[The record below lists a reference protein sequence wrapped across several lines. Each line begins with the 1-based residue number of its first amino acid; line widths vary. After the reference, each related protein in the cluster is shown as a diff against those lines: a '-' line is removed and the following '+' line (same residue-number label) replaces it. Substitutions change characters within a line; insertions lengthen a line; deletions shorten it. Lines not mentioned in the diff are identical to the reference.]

1 MKYGPLIFL
10 SAFFAMAGSWF
21 AFVLMPRVQVGF
33 LQQTNTVPAGVAYP
47 LGRPG
52 LAREGLDVYRAN
64 GCAVCHTKQIGQTA
78 TVCDVMLENAGTNQD
93 LLLKALRQARP
104 DLSEAQAQELL
115 GQLPQTVLQGLARE
129 RADEAAKALS
139 VAGSK
144 ATVWI
149 VPVGPDI
156 TRGWGKRRTVAE
168 DFLYDYPVML
178 GSERVG
184 PDLANVGVRQ
194 PDPNWH
200 LRHLYAPHIEVKGST
215 MPPFRF
221 LFEKR
226 RIERA
231 PSPDALVLP
240 PELAPPAG
248 YEIVPKTEAKALVAY
263 LTSLQADV
271 PLFVAPL
278 SVAAPPET
286 NAPAGNTNSTNSTV
300 TNSPGGNTNSTSP
313 PATNAPAK

>member
-1 MKYGPLIFL
+1 MKYGPLVFL
-10 SAFFAMAGSWF
+10 SAFFAMAASWF
-21 AFVLMPRVQVGF
+21 GFVLMPHVQVGF
-33 LQQTNTVPAGVAYP
+33 LQQTNTVPLPGVTYP
-47 LGRPG
+47 VGRPG

-64 GCAVCHTKQIGQTA
+64 GCAACHTEQIGQTA
-78 TVCDVMLENAGTNQD
+78 TVCDVLLEKPGTNQTA
-93 LLLKALRQARP
+93 LLNALRQVRP
-104 DLSEAQAQELL
+104 DLSEAQAKSLL
-115 GQLPQTVLQGLARE
+115 EQLPQTVLQGLPRE
-129 RADEAAKALS
+129 HADEAARALS

-156 TRGWGKRRTVAE
+156 ARGWGKRRTVAE

-178 GSERVG
+178 GSERIG
-184 PDLANVGVRQ
+184 PDLANVAVHQ

-200 LRHLYAPHIEVKGST
+200 LRHLYAPQLEVQGST

-226 RIERA
+226 RIEHG
-231 PSPDALVLP
+231 PSPDALALP
-240 PELAPPAG
+240 ADLAPPPG
-248 YEIVPKTEAKALVAY
+248 YEIVPKLEAKALVAY
-263 LTSLQADV
+263 LTSLQADA

-278 SVAAPPET
+278 SVATPPET
-286 NAPAGNTNSTNSTV
+286 NAPAGDVSSTNS
-300 TNSPGGNTNSTSP
+300 

>member
-1 MKYGPLIFL
+1 MKYGPLVFL
-10 SAFFAMAGSWF
+10 SAFFAMAASWF
-21 AFVLMPRVQVGF
+21 GFVLMPHVQVGF
-33 LQQTNTVPAGVAYP
+33 LQQTNTVPTGAAYP
-47 LGRPG
+47 VGRPG

-64 GCAVCHTKQIGQTA
+64 GCAACHTEQIGQTA
-78 TVCDVMLENAGTNQD
+78 TVCDVVLERAGTNQTA
-93 LLLKALRQARP
+93 LLNALRQVRP
-104 DLSEAQAQELL
+104 DLSDAQAKSLL
-115 GQLPQTVLQGLARE
+115 DQLPQTVLQGLTKE
-129 RADEAAKALS
+129 RADEDAKALS

-144 ATVWI
+144 ATPWI

-156 TRGWGKRRTVAE
+156 ARGWGKRRTVAE

-178 GSERVG
+178 GSERIG
-184 PDLANVGVRQ
+184 PDLANIAMRQ

-200 LRHLYAPHIEVKGST
+200 LLHLYAPQVNVPGST

-226 RIERA
+226 KIEHG
-231 PSPDALVLP
+231 PSPDALALP
-240 PELAPPAG
+240 TDLAPPAG
-248 YEIVPKTEAKALVAY
+248 YEIVPKLQAKALVAY
-263 LTSLQADV
+263 LASLRADA

-286 NAPAGNTNSTNSTV
+286 NAPAGDMNSTNS
-300 TNSPGGNTNSTSP
+300 

>member
-1 MKYGPLIFL
+1 MKYGPLVFL
-10 SAFFAMAGSWF
+10 SAFFAMAASWF
-21 AFVLMPRVQVGF
+21 GFVLVPRVQVGF
-33 LQQTNTVPAGVAYP
+33 LQQTNTIITSVTYP

-64 GCAVCHTKQIGQTA
+64 GCAACHTEQIGQTA
-78 TVCDVMLENAGTNQD
+78 TVCDVVLEKAGTNETA
-93 LLLKALRQARP
+93 LVNALRQVRP
-104 DLSEAQAQELL
+104 ELSDTQAKSLL
-115 GQLPQTVLQGLARE
+115 EQLPQPVLQGLPRE
-129 RADEAAKALS
+129 RADEDAKTLS

-144 ATVWI
+144 ATPWI

-156 TRGWGKRRTVAE
+156 ARGWGKRRTVAE
-168 DFLYDYPVML
+168 DFLFDYPVML
-178 GSERVG
+178 GSERIG

-200 LRHLYAPHIEVKGST
+200 LRHLYAPQLEVKGST

-226 RIERA
+226 KIERA
-231 PSPDALVLP
+231 VSPDALPLA
-240 PELAPPAG
+240 LAPPG

-263 LTSLQADV
+263 LTSLQSDA

-278 SVAAPPET
+278 SVAPPPET
-286 NAPAGNTNSTNSTV
+286 NAPAGGGVATNS
-300 TNSPGGNTNSTSP
+300 